1 MSTHD
6 KINKLLAAF
15 ALGELSPQESSDVET
30 HLAECPRCTTEL
42 EQLRAVLECAD
53 AMSRLSADEQTCESA
68 KQRIL
73 EATASKQTTTPPATL
88 KSIWRITMTTN
99 KFKLAAAAII
109 LIAAAI
115 GLDLF
120 LGGTITFA
128 DVIKP
133 ILNARTVVL
142 DYVIGEGPDALEM
155 HDIVIGSRIRRTMS
169 NIDKTMILDSRVR
182 STLSNMDM
190 TMILDLEDGRMLTLV
205 ALGVTKIA
213 SYNDIQGTGLE
224 GTRSVLDFVRNVVS
238 EVKDNPDADIQ
249 DLGEKEINGQK
260 AVGFYVKGPNV
271 DLTIWAN
278 KKTSLPIRIEFAEG
292 KTSTVIKNIEFDV
305 PLEES
310 LVSMEVPAG
319 YTLKD
324 NFIHIEDTAPDNLP
338 EEQLDLSNATEED
351 LVESLRI
358 WAEIIL
364 DGAFPDAIA
373 PDHFMKQVYVLGYKL
388 GSLGLPA
395 SEMEQLAFKFSKG
408 MIFLQEFEFGGKWGY
423 AGKGV
428 KLGDADKAIL
438 WYQPEGSNTY
448 RVIYGDLKAADIAQE
463 NLPK

>member
-1 MSTHD
+1 MENSENIERLIKAFCTD
-6 KINKLLAAF
+6 KN
-15 ALGELSPQESSDVET
+15 SS
-30 HLAECPRCTTEL
+30 ARTTE
-42 EQLRAVLECAD
+42 QLDEKILNAA
-53 AMSRLSADEQTCESA
+53 LSAREEYKRTQSAQTQP
-68 KQRIL
+68 K
-73 EATASKQTTTPPATL
+73 
-88 KSIWRITMTTN
+88 IWRIAIHS
-99 KFKLAAAAII
+99 KLTKIAAAAVVAVAVIV
-109 LIAAAI
+109 
-115 GLDLF
+115 GSQF

-128 DVIKP
+128 QVIEP

-169 NIDKTMILDSRVR
+169 NMDMTKILDPRVR
-182 STLSNMDM
+182 STLSNMDT

-238 EVKDNPDADIQ
+238 RVKDNPDADIQ

-319 YTLKD
+319 YTMKD
-324 NFIHIEDTAPDNLP
+324 IAIHIIEVPAPDNH
-338 EEQLDLSNATEED
+338 LSNATEED

-364 DGAFPDAIA
+364 DGAFPDAIGT
-373 PDHFMKQVYVLGYKL
+373 DHFIKQAAPLGYKL
-388 GSLGLPA
+388 ASLGLPH
-395 SEMEQLAFKFSKG
+395 SEIEQYTKG
-408 MIFLQEFEFGGKWGY
+408 MIFLQKFEFGGKWGY

-428 KLGDADKAIL
+428 KLGDADKIIL
-438 WYQPEGSNTY
+438 WYQPQGSNTY
-448 RVIYGDLKAADIAQE
+448 RAIYGDLKVAEVAEED
-463 NLPK
+463 LPK

>member
-1 MSTHD
+1 MNTHD
-6 KINKLLAAF
+6 KINELLTAF

-53 AMSRLSADEQTCESA
+53 AMSRLSADEQTCQSA

-115 GLDLF
+115 SLDLF

-292 KTSTVIKNIEFDV
+292 KTSKVIKNIKFDV

-324 NFIHIEDTAPDNLP
+324 IAINVMEVPAPDNH
-338 EEQLDLSNATEED
+338 LSNATEED

-364 DGAFPDAIA
+364 DGAFPDAIGT
-373 PDHFMKQVYVLGYKL
+373 DHFMKQAYVLGYKL
-388 GSLGLPA
+388 ASLRLPH
-395 SEMEQLAFKFSKG
+395 SEIEKFTKG
-408 MIFLQEFEFGGKWGY
+408 MIFLQKFEFGGKWGY

-428 KLGDADKAIL
+428 KLGDAATPIF
-438 WYQPEGSNTY
+438 WYQPKGSETY
-448 RVIYGDLKAADIAQE
+448 RVIYGDLSVKDVAQQD
-463 NLPK
+463 LPK

>member
-1 MSTHD
+1 MMENSENIERLI
-6 KINKLLAAF
+6 KAF
-15 ALGELSPQESSDVET
+15 CTDRNSS
-30 HLAECPRCTTEL
+30 ARTTE
-42 EQLRAVLECAD
+42 QLDEKILNAA
-53 AMSRLSADEQTCESA
+53 LSAREEYKRTQSAQTQP
-68 KQRIL
+68 K
-73 EATASKQTTTPPATL
+73 
-88 KSIWRITMTTN
+88 IWRIAMHSKLT
-99 KFKLAAAAII
+99 KLAAAAVVAVAVIV
-109 LIAAAI
+109 
-115 GLDLF
+115 GSQF

-128 DVIKP
+128 QVIEP

-169 NIDKTMILDSRVR
+169 NMDMTKILDPRVR

-190 TMILDLEDGRMLTLV
+190 TMILDLEDARMLTLV
-205 ALGVTKIA
+205 SLGVTKIA
-213 SYNDIQGTGLE
+213 SYIDIQGTGLE

-238 EVKDNPDADIQ
+238 RVKDNPDADIQ

-260 AVGFYVKGPNV
+260 AVGFYVKGLNV

-278 KKTSLPIRIEFAEG
+278 KKTSLPIRIEFTEG

-324 NFIHIEDTAPDNLP
+324 MTLNIIEVPAPDNLP
-338 EEQLDLSNATEED
+338 YNATEED

-364 DGAFPDAIA
+364 DGAFPDAIGT
-373 PDHFMKQVYVLGYKL
+373 DHFMKQAAVLGYKL
-388 GSLGLPA
+388 ASLGLPD
-395 SEMEQLAFKFSKG
+395 SGEMEQFPKG

-428 KLGDADKAIL
+428 KLGDADKIIL
-438 WYQPEGSNTY
+438 WYQPQGSNTY
-448 RVIYGDLKAADIAQE
+448 RAIYGDLKVAEVAEED
-463 NLPK
+463 LPK

>member
-1 MSTHD
+1 MENSENIERLIKAFCTD
-6 KINKLLAAF
+6 KN
-15 ALGELSPQESSDVET
+15 SS
-30 HLAECPRCTTEL
+30 ARTTE
-42 EQLRAVLECAD
+42 QLDEKILNAA
-53 AMSRLSADEQTCESA
+53 LSAREEYKRTQSAQTQP
-68 KQRIL
+68 K
-73 EATASKQTTTPPATL
+73 
-88 KSIWRITMTTN
+88 IWRIAMHSKLT
-99 KFKLAAAAII
+99 KLAAAAVVAVAVIV
-109 LIAAAI
+109 
-115 GLDLF
+115 GSQF

-128 DVIKP
+128 QVIEP

-169 NIDKTMILDSRVR
+169 NMDMTKILDPRVR

-205 ALGVTKIA
+205 SLGVTKIA
-213 SYNDIQGTGLE
+213 SYIDIQGTGLE

-238 EVKDNPDADIQ
+238 RVKDNPDADIQ

-260 AVGFYVKGPNV
+260 AVGFYVKGLNV

-324 NFIHIEDTAPDNLP
+324 TTLAPAFLP
-338 EEQLDLSNATEED
+338 EEQLVSNATEED

-364 DGAFPDAIA
+364 DGAFPDAIGT
-373 PDHFMKQVYVLGYKL
+373 DHFMKQAAVLGYKL
-388 GSLGLPA
+388 ASLGLPD
-395 SEMEQLAFKFSKG
+395 SGEMEQFPKG

-428 KLGDADKAIL
+428 KLGDADKIIL
-438 WYQPEGSNTY
+438 WYQPQGSNTY
-448 RVIYGDLKAADIAQE
+448 RAIYGDLKVAEVAEED
-463 NLPK
+463 LPK

>member
-1 MSTHD
+1 MENSENIERLIKAFCTD
-6 KINKLLAAF
+6 KN
-15 ALGELSPQESSDVET
+15 SS
-30 HLAECPRCTTEL
+30 ARTTE
-42 EQLRAVLECAD
+42 QLDEKILNAA
-53 AMSRLSADEQTCESA
+53 LSAREEYKRTQSAQTQP
-68 KQRIL
+68 K
-73 EATASKQTTTPPATL
+73 
-88 KSIWRITMTTN
+88 IWRIAMYS
-99 KFKLAAAAII
+99 KLTKIAAAAVVAVAVIV
-109 LIAAAI
+109 
-115 GLDLF
+115 GSQFLDS
-120 LGGTITFA
+120 TVTFA
-128 DVIKP
+128 QVIEP

-182 STLSNMDM
+182 SAVSNMDM
-190 TMILDLEDGRMLTLV
+190 TMILDLEDSRMLTLV

-238 EVKDNPDADIQ
+238 RVKDNPDADIQ

-319 YTLKD
+319 YTMKD
-324 NFIHIEDTAPDNLP
+324 IAIHIIEVPAPDNH
-338 EEQLDLSNATEED
+338 LSNATEED

-364 DGAFPDAIA
+364 DGAFPDAIGT
-373 PDHFMKQVYVLGYKL
+373 DHFIKQAAPLGYKL
-388 GSLGLPA
+388 ASLGLPH
-395 SEMEQLAFKFSKG
+395 SEIEQYTKG
-408 MIFLQEFEFGGKWGY
+408 MIFLQKFEFGGKWGY

-428 KLGDADKAIL
+428 KLGDADKIIL
-438 WYQPEGSNTY
+438 WYQPQGSNTY
-448 RVIYGDLKAADIAQE
+448 RAIYGDLRVAEVAEED
-463 NLPK
+463 LPK

>member
-1 MSTHD
+1 MENSENIERLIKAFCTD
-6 KINKLLAAF
+6 KN
-15 ALGELSPQESSDVET
+15 SS
-30 HLAECPRCTTEL
+30 ARTTE
-42 EQLRAVLECAD
+42 QLDEKILNAA
-53 AMSRLSADEQTCESA
+53 LSAREEYKRTQSAQTQP
-68 KQRIL
+68 K
-73 EATASKQTTTPPATL
+73 
-88 KSIWRITMTTN
+88 IWRIAMHSKLT
-99 KFKLAAAAII
+99 KLAAAAVVAVAVIV
-109 LIAAAI
+109 
-115 GLDLF
+115 GSQF

-128 DVIKP
+128 QVIEP

-169 NIDKTMILDSRVR
+169 NMDMTKILDPRVR

-190 TMILDLEDGRMLTLV
+190 TMILDLEDARMLTLV
-205 ALGVTKIA
+205 SLGVTKIA
-213 SYNDIQGTGLE
+213 SYNDIQGAGQE
-224 GTRSVLDFVRNVVS
+224 SSRSVLDFVRNVVS
-238 EVKDNPDADIQ
+238 RVKDNPDADIQ

-278 KKTSLPIRIEFAEG
+278 KKTSLPIRIEFTEG

-319 YTLKD
+319 YTMKD
-324 NFIHIEDTAPDNLP
+324 IAIHIEETAPDNH
-338 EEQLDLSNATEED
+338 LSNATEED

-364 DGAFPDAIA
+364 DGAFPDAIGT
-373 PDHFMKQVYVLGYKL
+373 DHFMKQAYVLGYKL
-388 GSLGLPA
+388 ASLGLPD
-395 SEMEQLAFKFSKG
+395 SGEMEQFAKG

-428 KLGDADKAIL
+428 KLGDADKIIL
-438 WYQPEGSNTY
+438 WYQPQGSNTY
-448 RVIYGDLKAADIAQE
+448 RAIYGDLRVAEVAEED
-463 NLPK
+463 LPK

>member
-1 MSTHD
+1 MENSENIERLIKAFCTD
-6 KINKLLAAF
+6 KN
-15 ALGELSPQESSDVET
+15 SS
-30 HLAECPRCTTEL
+30 ARTTE
-42 EQLRAVLECAD
+42 QLDEKILNAA
-53 AMSRLSADEQTCESA
+53 LSAREEYKRTQSAQTQP
-68 KQRIL
+68 K
-73 EATASKQTTTPPATL
+73 
-88 KSIWRITMTTN
+88 IWRIAMHSKLT
-99 KFKLAAAAII
+99 KLAAAAVVAVAVIV
-109 LIAAAI
+109 
-115 GLDLF
+115 GSQF

-128 DVIKP
+128 QVIEP

-169 NIDKTMILDSRVR
+169 NMDMTKILDPRVR

-190 TMILDLEDGRMLTLV
+190 TMILDLEDARMLTLV
-205 ALGVTKIA
+205 SLGVTKIA
-213 SYNDIQGTGLE
+213 SYIDIQGTGLE

-238 EVKDNPDADIQ
+238 RVKDNPDADIQ

-260 AVGFYVKGPNV
+260 AVGFYVKGLNV

-278 KKTSLPIRIEFAEG
+278 KKTSLPIRIEFTEG

-324 NFIHIEDTAPDNLP
+324 NFIHIQVTAPDNLP

-364 DGAFPDAIA
+364 DGAFPDAIGT
-373 PDHFMKQVYVLGYKL
+373 DHFMKQAYVLGYKL
-388 GSLGLPA
+388 ASLGLPD
-395 SEMEQLAFKFSKG
+395 SGEMEQFPKG

-423 AGKGV
+423 VGKGV
-428 KLGDADKAIL
+428 KLGDADKIIL
-438 WYQPEGSNTY
+438 WYQPQGSNTY
-448 RVIYGDLKAADIAQE
+448 RAIYGDLRVAEVAEED
-463 NLPK
+463 LPK

>member
-1 MSTHD
+1 MENSENIERLIKAFCTD
-6 KINKLLAAF
+6 KN
-15 ALGELSPQESSDVET
+15 SS
-30 HLAECPRCTTEL
+30 ARTTE
-42 EQLRAVLECAD
+42 QLDEKILNAA
-53 AMSRLSADEQTCESA
+53 LSAREEYKRTQSAQTQP
-68 KQRIL
+68 K
-73 EATASKQTTTPPATL
+73 
-88 KSIWRITMTTN
+88 IWRIVMHSKLT
-99 KFKLAAAAII
+99 KLAAAAVVAVAVIV
-109 LIAAAI
+109 
-115 GLDLF
+115 GSQF

-128 DVIKP
+128 QVIEP

-169 NIDKTMILDSRVR
+169 NMDMTKILDPRVR

-190 TMILDLEDGRMLTLV
+190 TMILDLEDARMLTLV
-205 ALGVTKIA
+205 SLGVTKIA
-213 SYNDIQGTGLE
+213 SYIDIQGTGLE

-238 EVKDNPDADIQ
+238 RVKDNPDADIQ

-260 AVGFYVKGPNV
+260 AVGFYVKGLNV

-278 KKTSLPIRIEFAEG
+278 KKTSLPIRIEFTEG

-324 NFIHIEDTAPDNLP
+324 TAPLHIIEVPAPDNH
-338 EEQLDLSNATEED
+338 LSNATEED

-364 DGAFPDAIA
+364 DGAFPDAIGT
-373 PDHFMKQVYVLGYKL
+373 DHFMKQAAVLGYKL
-388 GSLGLPA
+388 ASLGLPH
-395 SEMEQLAFKFSKG
+395 SEIEQYTKG
-408 MIFLQEFEFGGKWGY
+408 MIFLQKFEFGGKWGY

-428 KLGDADKAIL
+428 KLGDADKIIL
-438 WYQPEGSNTY
+438 WYQPQGSNTY
-448 RVIYGDLKAADIAQE
+448 RAIYGDLRVAEVAEED
-463 NLPK
+463 LPK

>member
-1 MSTHD
+1 MENSENIERLIKAFCTD
-6 KINKLLAAF
+6 KN
-15 ALGELSPQESSDVET
+15 SS
-30 HLAECPRCTTEL
+30 ARTTE
-42 EQLRAVLECAD
+42 QLDEKILNAA
-53 AMSRLSADEQTCESA
+53 LSAREEYKRTQSAQTQP
-68 KQRIL
+68 K
-73 EATASKQTTTPPATL
+73 
-88 KSIWRITMTTN
+88 IWRIAMHSKLT
-99 KFKLAAAAII
+99 KLAAAAV
-109 LIAAAI
+109 IALAAI
-115 GLDLF
+115 IGINQF
-120 LGGTITFA
+120 AGGSITFA

-155 HDIVIGSRIRRTMS
+155 HDIVIGSRIRRTTS
-169 NIDKTMILDSRVR
+169 NIDKTKKILDPMVR

-205 ALGVTKIA
+205 AFGVTKIA

-224 GTRSVLDFVRNVVS
+224 GTGSVLDFVRNVVS
-238 EVKDNPDADIQ
+238 RVKDNPDADIQ

-260 AVGFYVKGPNV
+260 AVGFYVKSFHDG
-271 DLTIWAN
+271 LTIWAN

-319 YTLKD
+319 YTMKD
-324 NFIHIEDTAPDNLP
+324 IAIHITEVPAPDNHW
-338 EEQLDLSNATEED
+338 SNATEED

-364 DGAFPDAIA
+364 DGAFPDAIGT
-373 PDHFMKQVYVLGYKL
+373 DHFLKQAAPL
-388 GSLGLPA
+388 GSKMASLRLPV
-395 SEMEQLAFKFSKG
+395 SEGEQLFHKFQKG
-408 MIFLQEFEFGGKWGY
+408 MIFLQKFEFGVKWGY

-428 KLGDADKAIL
+428 KLGDADKIIL
-438 WYQPEGSNTY
+438 WYQPQGSNTY
-448 RVIYGDLKAADIAQE
+448 RAIYGDLRVAEVAEED
-463 NLPK
+463 LPK

>member
-1 MSTHD
+1 MENLENIERLIKAFCTD
-6 KINKLLAAF
+6 KN
-15 ALGELSPQESSDVET
+15 SS
-30 HLAECPRCTTEL
+30 ARTTE
-42 EQLRAVLECAD
+42 QLDEKILNAA
-53 AMSRLSADEQTCESA
+53 LSAREEYKRTQSAQTQP
-68 KQRIL
+68 K
-73 EATASKQTTTPPATL
+73 
-88 KSIWRITMTTN
+88 IWRIAMHSKLT
-99 KFKLAAAAII
+99 KLAAAAVVAVAVIV
-109 LIAAAI
+109 
-115 GLDLF
+115 GSQF

-128 DVIKP
+128 QVIEP

-169 NIDKTMILDSRVR
+169 NIDMTTILDSRVR

-190 TMILDLEDGRMLTLV
+190 TMILDLEDARMLTLV
-205 ALGVTKIA
+205 SLGVTKIA
-213 SYNDIQGTGLE
+213 SYVDIPGTTVQE

-238 EVKDNPDADIQ
+238 KVKDNPDADIQ

-278 KKTSLPIRIEFAEG
+278 KKTSLPIRIEFTEG
-292 KTSTVIKNIEFDV
+292 KTSTVTTVIKNIEFDV

-324 NFIHIEDTAPDNLP
+324 MTLNIIEVPAPDNLP
-338 EEQLDLSNATEED
+338 YNATEED

-364 DGAFPDAIA
+364 DGAFPDAIGT
-373 PDHFMKQVYVLGYKL
+373 DHFMKQAAVLGYKL
-388 GSLGLPA
+388 ASLGLPH
-395 SEMEQLAFKFSKG
+395 SEIEQYTKG
-408 MIFLQEFEFGGKWGY
+408 MIFLQKFEFGGKWGY

-428 KLGDADKAIL
+428 KLGDADKIIL
-438 WYQPEGSNTY
+438 WYQPQGSNTY
-448 RVIYGDLKAADIAQE
+448 RAIYGDLRVAEVAEED
-463 NLPK
+463 LPK

>member
-1 MSTHD
+1 MENSENIERLI
-6 KINKLLAAF
+6 KAF
-15 ALGELSPQESSDVET
+15 CTDRNSS
-30 HLAECPRCTTEL
+30 ARTTE
-42 EQLRAVLECAD
+42 QLDEKILNAA
-53 AMSRLSADEQTCESA
+53 LSAREEYKRTQSAQTQP
-68 KQRIL
+68 K
-73 EATASKQTTTPPATL
+73 
-88 KSIWRITMTTN
+88 IWRIAMHSKLT
-99 KFKLAAAAII
+99 KLAAAAVVAVAVIV
-109 LIAAAI
+109 
-115 GLDLF
+115 GSQF

-128 DVIKP
+128 QVIEP

-169 NIDKTMILDSRVR
+169 NMDMTKILDPRVR

-190 TMILDLEDGRMLTLV
+190 TMILDLEDARMLTLV
-205 ALGVTKIA
+205 SLGVTKIA
-213 SYNDIQGTGLE
+213 SYIDIQGTGLE

-238 EVKDNPDADIQ
+238 RVKDNPDADIQ

-260 AVGFYVKGPNV
+260 AVGFYVKGLNV

-278 KKTSLPIRIEFAEG
+278 KKTSLPIRIEFTEG

-324 NFIHIEDTAPDNLP
+324 NFIHIQVTAPDNH
-338 EEQLDLSNATEED
+338 LSNATEED

-364 DGAFPDAIA
+364 DGAFPDAIGT
-373 PDHFMKQVYVLGYKL
+373 DHFMKQAAVLGYKL
-388 GSLGLPA
+388 ASLGLPD
-395 SEMEQLAFKFSKG
+395 SGEMEQFPKG

-428 KLGDADKAIL
+428 KLGDADKIIL
-438 WYQPEGSNTY
+438 WYQPQGSNTY
-448 RVIYGDLKAADIAQE
+448 RAIYGDLKVAEVAEED
-463 NLPK
+463 LPK

>member
-1 MSTHD
+1 MENSENIERLIKAFCTD
-6 KINKLLAAF
+6 KN
-15 ALGELSPQESSDVET
+15 SS
-30 HLAECPRCTTEL
+30 ARTTE
-42 EQLRAVLECAD
+42 QLDEKILNAA
-53 AMSRLSADEQTCESA
+53 LSAREEYKRTQSAQTQP
-68 KQRIL
+68 K
-73 EATASKQTTTPPATL
+73 
-88 KSIWRITMTTN
+88 IWRIAMHSKLT
-99 KFKLAAAAII
+99 KLAAAAVVAVAVIV
-109 LIAAAI
+109 
-115 GLDLF
+115 GSQF
-120 LGGTITFA
+120 LGGTVTFA
-128 DVIKP
+128 QVIEP

-155 HDIVIGSRIRRTMS
+155 HDIVIGSRIRRTIS
-169 NIDKTMILDSRVR
+169 NMDMTTMLDSRVR
-182 STLSNMDM
+182 RTLSNMDM
-190 TMILDLEDGRMLTLV
+190 TMILDLEDARMLTLV
-205 ALGVTKIA
+205 SLGVTKIA

-238 EVKDNPDADIQ
+238 KVKDNPDADIQ

-292 KTSTVIKNIEFDV
+292 KTSKVIKNIKFDV

-324 NFIHIEDTAPDNLP
+324 IAINVMEVPAPDNH
-338 EEQLDLSNATEED
+338 LSNATEED

-364 DGAFPDAIA
+364 DGAFPDAIGT
-373 PDHFMKQVYVLGYKL
+373 DHFIKQAAVLGSKL
-388 GSLGLPA
+388 ASLGHPL
-395 SEMEQLAFKFSKG
+395 SEMEQLGSKYTKG
-408 MIFLQEFEFGGKWGY
+408 MLFLQEFEFGGKWGY

-428 KLGDADKAIL
+428 KLGDADKIIL
-438 WYQPEGSNTY
+438 WYQPQGSNTY
-448 RVIYGDLKAADIAQE
+448 RAIYGDLRVAEVAEED
-463 NLPK
+463 LPK

>member
-1 MSTHD
+1 MENSENIEGLIKAFCAD
-6 KINKLLAAF
+6 KN
-15 ALGELSPQESSDVET
+15 SS
-30 HLAECPRCTTEL
+30 ARTTE
-42 EQLRAVLECAD
+42 QLDEKILNAA
-53 AMSRLSADEQTCESA
+53 LSAREEYKRTQSAQTQP
-68 KQRIL
+68 K
-73 EATASKQTTTPPATL
+73 
-88 KSIWRITMTTN
+88 IWRIAMHSKLTQ
-99 KFKLAAAAII
+99 LAAAAVVAVAVIV
-109 LIAAAI
+109 
-115 GLDLF
+115 GSQF

-128 DVIKP
+128 QVIEP

-169 NIDKTMILDSRVR
+169 NMDMTKILDPRVR

-190 TMILDLEDGRMLTLV
+190 TMILDFEDARMLTLV
-205 ALGVTKIA
+205 SLGVTKIA
-213 SYNDIQGTGLE
+213 SYIDIQGTGLE

-238 EVKDNPDADIQ
+238 RVKDNPDADIQ

-260 AVGFYVKGPNV
+260 AVGFYVKGLNV

-278 KKTSLPIRIEFAEG
+278 KKTSLPIRIEFTEG
-292 KTSTVIKNIEFDV
+292 KTSIVIKNIEFHV

-324 NFIHIEDTAPDNLP
+324 MTLNIIKVPAPHNLP
-338 EEQLDLSNATEED
+338 YNATEED

-364 DGAFPDAIA
+364 DGAFPDAIGT
-373 PDHFMKQVYVLGYKL
+373 DHFMKQAAVLGYKL
-388 GSLGLPA
+388 ASLGLPD
-395 SEMEQLAFKFSKG
+395 SGEMEQFPKG

-428 KLGDADKAIL
+428 KLGDADKIIL
-438 WYQPEGSNTY
+438 WYQPQGSNTY
-448 RVIYGDLKAADIAQE
+448 RAIYGDLKVAEVAEED
-463 NLPK
+463 LPK

>member
-1 MSTHD
+1 MNTHD
-6 KINKLLAAF
+6 KINELLTAF

-53 AMSRLSADEQTCESA
+53 AMSRLSADEQTCQSA

-115 GLDLF
+115 SLDLF

-292 KTSTVIKNIEFDV
+292 KTSKVIKNIKFDV

-324 NFIHIEDTAPDNLP
+324 IAINVMEVPAPDNH
-338 EEQLDLSNATEED
+338 LSNATEED

-364 DGAFPDAIA
+364 DGAFPDAIGT
-373 PDHFMKQVYVLGYKL
+373 DHFMKQAYVLGYKL
-388 GSLGLPA
+388 ASLRLPH
-395 SEMEQLAFKFSKG
+395 SEIEKFTKG
-408 MIFLQEFEFGGKWGY
+408 MIFLQKFEFGGKWGY

-428 KLGDADKAIL
+428 KLGDAATPIF
-438 WYQPEGSNTY
+438 WYQPKGSETY
-448 RVIYGDLKAADIAQE
+448 RVIYGDLSVKDVAQQD
-463 NLPK
+463 LPR